1 MEPAAAYRNGENLKH
16 HVCNMKQ
23 KIDCR
28 LIRNCV
34 MKLYRNL
41 RCRLK
46 AWVQSSHVSPVPLMV
61 VLAVLVTHPCCGA
74 GTNVGGS
81 EASGIAKV
89 VTRPGTL
96 RFVEH
101 RSPAGVSAR
110 ILDGERP
117 VFKGIAKD
125 SGLLVVQPTGRAA
138 VSYPESKWQ
147 DGRLTLTGGNTNGLS
162 FSESFRIVAPDLIE
176 RTVTVT
182 ANSDQRYFLD
192 LGWSVAVEG
201 GFYSFIGKEEAT
213 KTYTPTCAG
222 PEFGGGSYQTFPFLG
237 CRTGNTLYGIVGDS
251 PGLWEN
257 RCFFRFDHEQRV
269 LSLANGDGS
278 ARRVITIPRELDAT
292 TVYRAAF
299 DGWQHIESGQMQTWK
314 TWIFASPV
322 KSLYDIQLA
331 AHLALAN
338 AQGFNQSG
346 LEAILR
352 NTSYLLLR
360 RNLLR
365 TESDHLFIS
374 GVGYGWK
381 QWVSDGF
388 WMSRGLDDPCYDA
401 QAHAAVFFERIN
413 YEDNAQYYLIWS
425 VIVKRAG
432 GELDARTVGRA
443 YRFIREREH
452 DGLFIP
458 PRIIPDKPIMKTYHD
473 QLPYDDDD
481 APSSNQGFHCGA
493 LLAAKELGFPVT
505 DADIER
511 AIAGY
516 RRMFNEQGGYFATS
530 LKQQN
535 HVGQDALYGE
545 VLTFAVFGRRLLPD
559 DMVRRHLETSVR
571 IQTPYGMRVI
581 SKPDG
586 SLLEGHSGAYVFG
599 GSWFLNDGAN
609 YLDGLIHGMDP
620 KWVDERLL
628 WRLGK
633 ELVYMPAF
641 HESLNTVKGVPH
653 GHHLY
658 SWNSGF
664 WWLRRE
670 VRKQLK
676 LSGPDPLEA
685 QLDEELG
692 VTRHNGFLQLQPETA
707 RLRPKE

>member
-1 MEPAAAYRNGENLKH
+1 MTKLC
-16 HVCNMKQ
+16 CNT
-23 KIDCR
+23 
-28 LIRNCV
+28 
-34 MKLYRNL
+34 
-41 RCRLK
+41 RCRVTFWETPARGL
-46 AWVQSSHVSPVPLMV
+46 HFPLIA
-61 VLAVLVTHPCCGA
+61 LLVTLLIHPCCGA
-74 GTNVGGS
+74 DAKAVGGQTAAF
-81 EASGIAKV
+81 EKLTAQTGI
-89 VTRPGTL
+89 L

-101 RSPAGVSAR
+101 RSPAGVSVR
-110 ILDGERP
+110 IRDGKQLI
-117 VFKGIAKD
+117 FTGIAND
-125 SGLLVVQPTGRAA
+125 SSLLLVQPTGRTA
-138 VSYPESKWQ
+138 VNYPSSKW
-147 DGRLTLTGGNTNGLS
+147 DSGRLVLEGAGINGLA
-162 FSESFRIVAPDLIE
+162 FSESFQSVAPDLIE

-182 ANSDQRYFLD
+182 ATADQRYYLD
-192 LGWSVAVEG
+192 LGWSAAVAG
-201 GFYSFIGKEEAT
+201 DFYSFLGKEAVT
-213 KTYTPTCAG
+213 KNYTPTCAG

-237 CRTGNTLYGIVGDS
+237 CRSSNTLYGIVGDT

-257 RCFFRFDHEQRV
+257 RCFFRFDLEKRV

-278 ARRVITIPRELDAT
+278 ARRVITIPREVDAT
-292 TVYRAAF
+292 TVYRTSF
-299 DGWQHIESGQMQTWK
+299 DGWQHIESGQTQSWK
-314 TWIFASPV
+314 SWIFASPV
-322 KSLYDIQLA
+322 KSLYDVQLA

-338 AQGFNQSG
+338 AKGFNQSG

-365 TESDHLFIS
+365 PESDYLFIS

-388 WMSRGLDDPCYDA
+388 WMSRGLDDPHYDA

-425 VIVKRAG
+425 AIVKRAG
-432 GELDARTVGRA
+432 GELDPRTVGRA
-443 YRFIREREH
+443 YRFIREHEH

-493 LLAAKELGFPVT
+493 LLAARELGFPVT
-505 DADIER
+505 DEDIER
-511 AIAGY
+511 AIADY
-516 RRMFNEQGGYFATS
+516 RRMFNDKGGFFATS
-530 LKQQN
+530 LKQQD

-581 SKPDG
+581 SNPDG
-586 SLLEGHSGAYVFG
+586 SLLEGHSGTYVFG

-609 YLDGLIHGMDP
+609 YLDGLIHGMDV
-620 KWVDERLL
+620 KWVDEHLL

-633 ELVYMPAF
+633 ELIYMPAF
-641 HESLNTVKGVPH
+641 HESLNTVKGQPH

-670 VRKQLK
+670 VRKRLN
-676 LSGPDPLEA
+676 LTGPDPLEA
-685 QLDEELG
+685 QLDAELG
-692 VTRHNGFLQLQPETA
+692 VVRQNGFLQLRPEAA

>member
-1 MEPAAAYRNGENLKH
+1 MTTTMSRQVDSLREATGVKAGEASERVIRVWARRNGTPWLRTRA
-16 HVCNMKQ
+16 
-23 KIDCR
+23 R
-28 LIRNCV
+28 L
-34 MKLYRNL
+34 LY
-41 RCRLK
+41 
-46 AWVQSSHVSPVPLMV
+46 VSNIWLITSF
-61 VLAVLVTHPCCGA
+61 AVLVTHPGWGA
-74 GTNVGGS
+74 GDNADISASSGS
-81 EASGIAKV
+81 MKV
-89 VTRPGTL
+89 AARAGTL
-96 RFVEH
+96 RFIEK
-101 RSPAGVSAR
+101 RSADGVSVR
-110 ILDGERP
+110 ILDGAHP
-117 VFKGIAKD
+117 VFEGIGDGNA
-125 SGLLVVQPTGRAA
+125 LILIQPTGRAA
-138 VSYPESKWQ
+138 VSYPEFKWQ
-147 DGRLTLTGGNTNGLS
+147 DGQLSLTAANTNGLS
-162 FSESFRIVAPDLIE
+162 VSETYRSIAPDLIE
-176 RTVTVT
+176 RTVRVT
-182 ANSDQRYFLD
+182 ATADQRYYLD
-192 LGWSVAVEG
+192 LGWSVRVEG
-201 GFYSFIGKEEAT
+201 GFYSFLGKEETT
-213 KTYTPTCAG
+213 KNYTPTCAG

-237 CRTGNTLYGIVGDS
+237 CRASNTLYGIVGDS

-257 RCFFRFDHEQRV
+257 RCFFGFDVEKRV

-278 ARRVITIPRELDAT
+278 ARRVIAIPRDLDAT
-292 TVYRAAF
+292 TVYRTAF
-299 DGWQHIESGQMQTWK
+299 DGWQHIEIGQTQTWK

-322 KSLYDIQLA
+322 QSLYDIQLA
-331 AHLALAN
+331 AHLALGN
-338 AQGFNQSG
+338 AKGFNRSG

-388 WMSRGLDDPCYDA
+388 WMSRGLDDPGYDA

-413 YEDNAQYYLIWS
+413 YEDNAQYYLIWAA
-425 VIVKRAG
+425 IVKRAG

-443 YRFIREREH
+443 YRFIRAQER

-458 PRIIPDKPIMKTYHD
+458 PRLIPDKPIMKTYHD

-493 LLAAKELGFPVT
+493 LLAAKELGFAVT
-505 DADIER
+505 DEDIER

-516 RRMFNEQGGYFATS
+516 RRMFNDQGGYFATS

-559 DMVRRHLETSVR
+559 EMVRRHLETSVR

-586 SLLEGHSGAYVFG
+586 SLLEGHSGTYVFG

-609 YLDGLIHGMDP
+609 YLDGLIHGMDAQ
-620 KWVDERLL
+620 WVDERLL
-628 WRLGK
+628 WRLGR
-633 ELVYMPAF
+633 ELAYMPAF
-641 HESLNTVKGVPH
+641 HESLNTVKGQPH

-670 VRKQLK
+670 VRKRLN
-676 LSGPDPLEA
+676 LTGPDPLEA
-685 QLDEELG
+685 QLDRQLG
-692 VTRHNGFLQLQPETA
+692 ISRVNGFLQLHPETA
-707 RLRPKE
+707 RLRPEE

>member
-1 MEPAAAYRNGENLKH
+1 MKPY
-16 HVCNMKQ
+16 CNADKARVQ
-23 KIDCR
+23 LP
-28 LIRNCV
+28 LIS
-34 MKLYRNL
+34 LF
-41 RCRLK
+41 
-46 AWVQSSHVSPVPLMV
+46 PL
-61 VLAVLVTHPCCGA
+61 LAVLVVMATHRCGGA
-74 GTNVGGS
+74 ETN
-81 EASGIAKV
+81 ASGGQASGTVKV
-89 VTRPGTL
+89 PARAGTL

-101 RSPAGVSAR
+101 CSPAGVAAR
-110 ILDGERP
+110 ILDGERT
-117 VFKGIAKD
+117 VFSGITNDA
-125 SGLLVVQPTGRAA
+125 GLLLVQPTGRAA
-138 VSYPESKWQ
+138 IRYPESKWQ
-147 DGRLTLTGGNTNGLS
+147 DGQLILLGAITNGLA
-162 FSESFRIVAPDLIE
+162 FSESYRTVAPDLIE
-176 RTVTVT
+176 RAVSVT
-182 ANSDQRYFLD
+182 ATADQRYYLD
-192 LGWSVAVEG
+192 LGWSVVVAG
-201 GFYSFIGKEEAT
+201 DFYSFIGKEEAT
-213 KTYTPTCAG
+213 KNYTPTCAG

-237 CRTGNTLYGIVGDS
+237 CRTSNTLYGIVGDS

-257 RCFFRFDHEQRV
+257 RCFFHFDVAKRV

-278 ARRVITIPRELDAT
+278 ARRVIIIPREVDAT

-299 DGWQHIESGQMQTWK
+299 DGWQHIESGQTQTWK

-322 KSLYDIQLA
+322 KSLYDVQLA

-338 AQGFNQSG
+338 AKGFNQSG

-365 TESDHLFIS
+365 PESDHLFIS

-388 WMSRGLDDPCYDA
+388 WMSRGLDDSGYDA

-425 VIVKRAG
+425 AIVKRAG

-443 YRFIREREH
+443 YRFIREHEH

-458 PRIIPDKPIMKTYHD
+458 PRLIPEKPIMKTYHD

-505 DADIER
+505 ETDIER

-516 RRMFNEQGGYFATS
+516 RRMFNAEGDYFATS

-581 SKPDG
+581 SNPDG
-586 SLLEGHSGAYVFG
+586 SLLEGHSGTYVFG

-620 KWVDERLL
+620 KWVDEHLL

-633 ELVYMPAF
+633 ELAYMPAF
-641 HESLNTVKGVPH
+641 HESLNTVKGQPH

-670 VRKQLK
+670 VRKRLN
-676 LSGPDPLEA
+676 LSGPDLLEA

-692 VTRHNGFLQLQPETA
+692 VSRQNGFLQLQPETA

>member
-1 MEPAAAYRNGENLKH
+1 
-16 HVCNMKQ
+16 
-23 KIDCR
+23 
-28 LIRNCV
+28 
-34 MKLYRNL
+34 MKLYHDSKRRFENSNFGGRSRRKEVQITRLL
-41 RCRLK
+41 RAADVK
-46 AWVQSSHVSPVPLMV
+46 SHSLLTSAANFQTNFRFPL
-61 VLAVLVTHPCCGA
+61 LAALALLVIHPCGGA
-74 GTNVGGS
+74 DPKTGGGQVS
-81 EASGIAKV
+81 ETAKV
-89 VTRPGTL
+89 AAQVGTL

-117 VFKGIAKD
+117 IFEGITRD
-125 SGLLVVQPTGRAA
+125 TSLLLVQPTGRCAI
-138 VSYPESKWQ
+138 SYPESKWQ
-147 DGRLTLTGGNTNGLS
+147 DGRLTLLGADTNGLA
-162 FSESFRIVAPDLIE
+162 FSESFRRVTSDLIE

-182 ANSDQRYFLD
+182 ATTDQRYFLD
-192 LGWSVAVEG
+192 MGWAVAVEG

-213 KTYTPTCAG
+213 KSYTPTCAG

-237 CRTGNTLYGIVGDS
+237 CRTSNTLYGIISDS
-251 PGLWEN
+251 PSLWEN
-257 RCFFRFDHEQRV
+257 RCFFRFDVEKRV
-269 LSLANGDGS
+269 MSLANGDGS
-278 ARRVITIPRELDAT
+278 ARRFITIPREVDAT

-299 DGWQHIESGQMQTWK
+299 DGWQHIESGQTQTWK

-322 KSLYDIQLA
+322 QSLYDVQLT

-365 TESDHLFIS
+365 PESDHLFIS

-388 WMSRGLDDPCYDA
+388 WMSRGLDNPGYDA

-425 VIVKRAG
+425 AIVKRAG

-443 YRFIREREH
+443 YRFIREHEH
-452 DGLFIP
+452 DGLYIP
-458 PRIIPDKPIMKTYHD
+458 PRLIPEKPIMKTYHD

-516 RRMFNEQGGYFATS
+516 QRMFNDQGGYFATS

-535 HVGQDALYGE
+535 HVGQDSLYGE

-581 SKPDG
+581 SNPDG
-586 SLLEGHSGAYVFG
+586 SLLEGHSGTYVFG

-609 YLDGLIHGMDP
+609 YLDGLIHGMDA
-620 KWVDERLL
+620 KWVDEHLL

-633 ELVYMPAF
+633 ELAYMPAF
-641 HESLNTVKGVPH
+641 HESLNTVKGLPH

-670 VRKQLK
+670 VRKRLN

-685 QLDEELG
+685 QLDAELG
-692 VTRHNGFLQLQPETA
+692 ISRQNGFLQLHPEAA

>member
-1 MEPAAAYRNGENLKH
+1 MNL
-16 HVCNMKQ
+16 
-23 KIDCR
+23 DRETRGR
-28 LIRNCV
+28 LRT
-34 MKLYRNL
+34 
-41 RCRLK
+41 
-46 AWVQSSHVSPVPLMV
+46 WVQQTRVAPIPLMV
-61 VLAVLVTHPCCGA
+61 VLAILAAHRCCGA
-74 GTNVGGS
+74 DTNADGRAAS
-81 EASGIAKV
+81 EAAKAAA
-89 VTRPGTL
+89 RAGTL

-117 VFKGIAKD
+117 VFEGITGNA
-125 SGLLVVQPTGRAA
+125 GLLLIQPAGRSV

-147 DGRLTLTGGNTNGLS
+147 EGRLSLTGANTNGLAV
-162 FSESFRIVAPDLIE
+162 SEVFRTVTSDLIE

-182 ANSDQRYFLD
+182 AKTDQRYYLD

-201 GFYSFIGKEEAT
+201 GFYSFIGKEEAE

-237 CRTGNTLYGIVGDS
+237 CRTGGKLYGIVGDS

-257 RCFFRFDHEQRV
+257 RCFFGFDIEKRV
-269 LSLANGDGS
+269 LSLANGDGT

-299 DGWQHIESGQMQTWK
+299 DGWQHIESGQTQTWK
-314 TWIFASPV
+314 TWIFSSPAR
-322 KSLYDIQLA
+322 SLYDVQLA

-338 AQGFNQSG
+338 AKGFNQSG

-365 TESDHLFIS
+365 PESDHLFIS

-388 WMSRGLDDPCYDA
+388 WMSRGLDDPGYDA
-401 QAHAAVFFERIN
+401 QAHDAVFFERIN

-425 VIVKRAG
+425 AIVKRAG
-432 GELDARTVGRA
+432 GGLDARTVGRA
-443 YRFIREREH
+443 YRFIREHEQG
-452 DGLFIP
+452 GLYIP
-458 PRIIPDKPIMKTYHD
+458 PRLTPDKPIAKTYHD

-493 LLAAKELGFPVT
+493 LLAARDLGFPVT
-505 DADIER
+505 EEDIER

-516 RRMFNEQGGYFATS
+516 RRMFNSEGGYFATS
-530 LKQQN
+530 LKQQE

-581 SKPDG
+581 SKADG
-586 SLLEGHSGAYVFG
+586 SLLAGHSGAYVFG
-599 GSWFLNDGAN
+599 GSWFLNDAAN

-633 ELVYMPAF
+633 ELAFMPAF
-641 HESLNTVKGVPH
+641 HESLNTVNGRPH

-670 VRKQLK
+670 VRKQMK
-676 LSGPDPLEA
+676 LSGSDPLEA
-685 QLDEELG
+685 QLDAELG
-692 VTRHNGFLQLQPETA
+692 ISRPQGFLQLQPETA
-707 RLRPKE
+707 RLRPLEK

>member
-1 MEPAAAYRNGENLKH
+1 M
-16 HVCNMKQ
+16 
-23 KIDCR
+23 KIDPNATVCAVEWPR
-28 LIRNCV
+28 TV
-34 MKLYRNL
+34 
-41 RCRLK
+41 
-46 AWVQSSHVSPVPLMV
+46 APAPADPLAG
-61 VLAVLVTHPCCGA
+61 LAVLVLLTIHLCCRA
-74 GTNVGGS
+74 VAADGG
-81 EASGIAKV
+81 EA
-89 VTRPGTL
+89 PGTVNGASQPAGL
-96 RFVEH
+96 RVVER

-110 ILDGERP
+110 ILDGDRA
-117 VFKGIAKD
+117 VFEGVTKD
-125 SGLLVVQPTGRAA
+125 ASLLLYQPTGSLA
-138 VSYPESKWQ
+138 VSFKEATSK
-147 DGRLTLTGGNTNGLS
+147 DGRLSLTGAATNGLS
-162 FSESFRIVAPDLIE
+162 FSESFRSVGPDLIE
-176 RTVTVT
+176 RTATVT
-182 ANSDQRYFLD
+182 ATADQRYYLD
-192 LGWSVAVEG
+192 MGWSVAVEG
-201 GFYSFIGKEEAT
+201 GFFSFIGKEEAT
-213 KTYTPTCAG
+213 KAYTPTCAG

-237 CRTGNTLYGIVGDS
+237 CRSGGTLYGIIGDS
-251 PGLWEN
+251 PGVWEN
-257 RCFFRFDHEQRV
+257 RCFFGFDLEKRV

-278 ARRVITIPRELDAT
+278 ARRVISIPREVDAT
-292 TVYRAAF
+292 SVYRARF
-299 DGWQHIESGQMQTWK
+299 DGWQHIESGQTQTWK
-314 TWIFASPV
+314 TWIFSSPV
-322 KSLYDIQLA
+322 RSLYDIQLA

-338 AQGFNQSG
+338 AMGFNRSG

-365 TESDHLFIS
+365 PESDHLFIS

-388 WMSRGLDDPCYDA
+388 WVSRGLDDPRYDA
-401 QAHAAVFFERIN
+401 ESHAAVFFERVN

-425 VIVKRAG
+425 AIVKRAG
-432 GELDARTVGRA
+432 GDLDSRTVGRA
-443 YRFIREREH
+443 YRFIREHEH
-452 DGLFIP
+452 DGLYIP
-458 PRIIPDKPIMKTYHD
+458 PRLTPEKPIMKTYHD

-535 HVGQDALYGE
+535 HVGQDSLYGE

-559 DMVRRHLETSVR
+559 DMVRKHLETSVR

-581 SKPDG
+581 SNADG

-628 WRLGK
+628 WRLGR
-633 ELVYMPAF
+633 ELAYMPAF
-641 HESLNTVKGVPH
+641 HESLDTVKGRPH
-653 GHHLY
+653 AHHLY

-670 VRKQLK
+670 VRNRLNIT
-676 LSGPDPLEA
+676 GPDPLEA
-685 QLDEELG
+685 QLDEQLG
-692 VTRHNGFLQLQPETA
+692 ISRRYGFLQLHPETA
-707 RLRPKE
+707 TLRPKE

>member
-1 MEPAAAYRNGENLKH
+1 
-16 HVCNMKQ
+16 
-23 KIDCR
+23 
-28 LIRNCV
+28 
-34 MKLYRNL
+34 MKLYRNSKGN
-41 RCRLK
+41 LK
-46 AWVQSSHVSPVPLMV
+46 AWAPLPRSAHFPLMAV
-61 VLAVLVTHPCCGA
+61 LTVLATHRCYGAVTNA
-74 GTNVGGS
+74 AGS
-81 EASGIAKV
+81 EVSGTAKMAARV
-89 VTRPGTL
+89 GTL

-101 RSPAGVSAR
+101 RSPAAVSAR

-117 VFKGIAKD
+117 VFEGITRGT
-125 SGLLVVQPTGRAA
+125 GLLLVQPTGRAA

-147 DGRLTLTGGNTNGLS
+147 NGQLTLLGANTNGLR
-162 FSESFRIVAPDLIE
+162 FSESYRSVAPDLIE

-182 ANSDQRYFLD
+182 TTADQRYYLE
-192 LGWSVAVEG
+192 LGWSVAVAG
-201 GFYSFIGKEEAT
+201 GFYSFIGKEETT
-213 KTYTPTCAG
+213 KNYTPTCAG

-237 CRTGNTLYGIVGDS
+237 CRASNTLYGIIGDS

-257 RCFFRFDHEQRV
+257 RCFFRFDVEKRV

-278 ARRVITIPRELDAT
+278 ARRVITIPREVDAT

-299 DGWQHIESGQMQTWK
+299 DGWQHIESGQIQTWK

-322 KSLYDIQLA
+322 QSLYDVQLA

-338 AQGFNQSG
+338 AKGFNQSG

-365 TESDHLFIS
+365 PESDHLFIS

-388 WMSRGLDDPCYDA
+388 WMSRGLDNPGYDA

-425 VIVKRAG
+425 AIVKRAG
-432 GELDARTVGRA
+432 GELDPRTVGRA
-443 YRFIREREH
+443 YRFIRDHERA
-452 DGLFIP
+452 GLFIP
-458 PRIIPDKPIMKTYHD
+458 PRLIPEKPIMKTYHD

-516 RRMFNEQGGYFATS
+516 RCMFNDQGSYFATS

-581 SKPDG
+581 SNPDG
-586 SLLEGHSGAYVFG
+586 SLLEGHSGTYVFG

-641 HESLNTVKGVPH
+641 HESLNTVKGQPH
-653 GHHLY
+653 GHHRVGDDRANAPALVSSCPASACRSY
-658 SWNSGF
+658 WPGPGTAAAARP
-664 WWLRRE
+664 RRPG
-670 VRKQLK
+670 RKT
-676 LSGPDPLEA
+676 
-685 QLDEELG
+685 
-692 VTRHNGFLQLQPETA
+692 VTRAGSA
-707 RLRPKE
+707 

>member
-1 MEPAAAYRNGENLKH
+1 MKPYRNTADDGSL
-16 HVCNMKQ
+16 
-23 KIDCR
+23 
-28 LIRNCV
+28 LARNACF
-34 MKLYRNL
+34 
-41 RCRLK
+41 
-46 AWVQSSHVSPVPLMV
+46 PL
-61 VLAVLVTHPCCGA
+61 LTVLVALAIQPCRGA
-74 GTNVGGS
+74 
-81 EASGIAKV
+81 EATANRSQADDAVKAT
-89 VTRPGTL
+89 TRAGTL

-101 RSPAGVSAR
+101 HSPAGVSAR
-110 ILDGERP
+110 ILDGDRP
-117 VFKGIAKD
+117 VFTGIASD
-125 SGLLVVQPTGRAA
+125 ASLVLVQPSGRTAIGYPAA
-138 VSYPESKWQ
+138 KWQ
-147 DGRLTLTGGNTNGLS
+147 DGQLTFLDAHTNGLAL
-162 FSESFRIVAPDLIE
+162 SETYRSIGPDLIE

-182 ANSDQRYFLD
+182 ATSDQRYYLD
-192 LGWSVAVEG
+192 LGWSVAVPG
-201 GFYSFIGKEEAT
+201 GFYSFLGKEDAT
-213 KTYTPTCAG
+213 KGYTPTCAG
-222 PEFGGGSYQTFPFLG
+222 PEFGGGSYQTFPFLA
-237 CRTGNTLYGIVGDS
+237 CRASNTLYGIVGDS

-257 RCFFRFDHEQRV
+257 RCFFRFDVANRV

-292 TVYRAAF
+292 TVYRTAF
-299 DGWQHIESGQMQTWK
+299 DGWQHIESGQTQTWK

-322 KSLYDIQLA
+322 QSLYDVQMA

-338 AQGFNQSG
+338 AKGFNQSG

-365 TESDHLFIS
+365 TESDYLFIS

-388 WMSRGLDDPCYDA
+388 WMSRGLDDPGYDA

-425 VIVKRAG
+425 ALVKRAG
-432 GELDARTVGRA
+432 GELDARTTARA
-443 YRFIREREH
+443 YRFIRNQER

-458 PRIIPDKPIMKTYHD
+458 PRLIADKPIMKTYHD

-493 LLAAKELGFPVT
+493 LLAARELGFPVT

-516 RRMFNEQGGYFATS
+516 RRMFNEAGGYFATS
-530 LKQQN
+530 LKQQE

-559 DMVRRHLETSVR
+559 AMVRRHLETSVR

-586 SLLEGHSGAYVFG
+586 SLLEGHSGTYVFG

-609 YLDGLIHGMDP
+609 YLDGLIHGMDS
-620 KWVDERLL
+620 KWIDERLL

-641 HESLNTVKGVPH
+641 HESLNTVKGLPH

-670 VRKQLK
+670 VRKRLD
-676 LSGPDPLEA
+676 LTGPDPLEA
-685 QLDEELG
+685 QLDAELG
-692 VTRHNGFLQLQPETA
+692 ITRSNGFLQLHPEMA

>member
-1 MEPAAAYRNGENLKH
+1 MR
-16 HVCNMKQ
+16 
-23 KIDCR
+23 
-28 LIRNCV
+28 
-34 MKLYRNL
+34 LYRNAQGGL
-41 RCRLK
+41 N
-46 AWVQSSHVSPVPLMV
+46 AWATLPRIDFLPLTVVV
-61 VLAVLVTHPCCGA
+61 VLLMTRSCGGA
-74 GTNVGGS
+74 DTKTGGDPAS
-81 EASGIAKV
+81 EAAKAAA
-89 VTRPGTL
+89 RIGTL

-110 ILDGERP
+110 ILDAERP
-117 VFKGIAKD
+117 VFEGVTRDA
-125 SGLLVVQPTGRAA
+125 SLLLVQPAGRSAI
-138 VSYPESKWQ
+138 SYPESKVQ
-147 DGRLTLTGGNTNGLS
+147 DGQLLLSGANTNGLA
-162 FSESFRIVAPDLIE
+162 FSESFRHVGPDLIE
-176 RTVTVT
+176 RTVVVT
-182 ANSDQRYFLD
+182 AASDQRYYLD
-192 LGWSVAVEG
+192 LGWSVAVAGE
-201 GFYSFIGKEEAT
+201 FYSFLGQEEAT
-213 KTYTPTCAG
+213 KGYTPTCAG

-237 CRTGNTLYGIVGDS
+237 CRTSNTLYGIVGDS
-251 PGLWEN
+251 PGRWEN
-257 RCFFRFDHEQRV
+257 RCFFRFDVEKRG

-278 ARRVITIPRELDAT
+278 ARRVITIPREVDAT

-299 DGWQHIESGQMQTWK
+299 DGWQHIESGQTQTWK

-322 KSLYDIQLA
+322 KSLYDVQLA

-338 AQGFNQSG
+338 AKGFNQSG

-365 TESDHLFIS
+365 PESDHLFIS

-388 WMSRGLDDPCYDA
+388 WMSRGLDDPGYDA

-425 VIVKRAG
+425 AIVKRAG

-443 YRFIREREH
+443 YRFIREHEH
-452 DGLFIP
+452 DGLYVP
-458 PRIIPDKPIMKTYHD
+458 PRLIADKPIMKTYHD

-481 APSSNQGFHCGA
+481 APASNQGFHCGA
-493 LLAAKELGFPVT
+493 LLAAKELGYPVT
-505 DADIER
+505 DEDIAR

-516 RRMFNEQGGYFATS
+516 RRMFNDQGSYFATS

-559 DMVRRHLETSVR
+559 DMIRRHLETSVR

-581 SKPDG
+581 SNPDG
-586 SLLEGHSGAYVFG
+586 SLLEGHSGTYVFG

-633 ELVYMPAF
+633 ELIYMPAF
-641 HESLNTVKGVPH
+641 HESLNTVKGLPH

-670 VRKQLK
+670 VRQRLN

-685 QLDEELG
+685 QLDAELG
-692 VTRHNGFLQLQPETA
+692 ISRENGFLRLQPETA

>member
-1 MEPAAAYRNGENLKH
+1 MA
-16 HVCNMKQ
+16 
-23 KIDCR
+23 
-28 LIRNCV
+28 
-34 MKLYRNL
+34 
-41 RCRLK
+41 
-46 AWVQSSHVSPVPLMV
+46 
-61 VLAVLVTHPCCGA
+61 VLAVLVTCPCWGA
-74 GTNVGGS
+74 GNSADGS
-81 EASGIAKV
+81 ASSGSAKAAA
-89 VTRPGTL
+89 RAGTL
-96 RFVEH
+96 RFVEY

-110 ILDGERP
+110 ILDREQPIFEGIC
-117 VFKGIAKD
+117 KGTA
-125 SGLLVVQPTGRAA
+125 LLLIQPTGRAA
-138 VSYPESKWQ
+138 VSYREFKWQ
-147 DGRLTLTGGNTNGLS
+147 DGQLSLTGANTNGLS
-162 FSESFRIVAPDLIE
+162 VSESYRSVAPDLIE
-176 RTVTVT
+176 RTVSVT
-182 ANSDQRYFLD
+182 ATADQRYYLD
-192 LGWSVAVEG
+192 LGWSVTVQG
-201 GFYSFIGKEEAT
+201 GFYSFVGKEEAT
-213 KTYTPTCAG
+213 KNYTPTCAG

-237 CRTGNTLYGIVGDS
+237 CRSGNTLYGIVGDS

-257 RCFFRFDHEQRV
+257 RCFFGFNVEKRV

-278 ARRVITIPRELDAT
+278 ARRVITIPRDLDAT
-292 TVYRAAF
+292 TVYRTAF
-299 DGWQHIESGQMQTWK
+299 DGWQHIEIGQTQTWK
-314 TWIFASPV
+314 TWIFASSAQ
-322 KSLYDIQLA
+322 SLYDIQLA

-338 AQGFNQSG
+338 AKGFNQSG

-352 NTSYLLLR
+352 NTAYLLLR

-388 WMSRGLDDPCYDA
+388 WMSRGLDDPVYDTE
-401 QAHAAVFFERIN
+401 AHGAVFFERIN

-432 GELDARTVGRA
+432 GELDERTVGRA
-443 YRFIREREH
+443 YRFIRAQER

-458 PRIIPDKPIMKTYHD
+458 PRIIPEKPIMKTYHD

-505 DADIER
+505 DEDIER

-516 RRMFNEQGGYFATS
+516 RRMFNERGNYFATS
-530 LKQQN
+530 VKQQN
-535 HVGQDALYGE
+535 HVGQDSLYGE

-559 DMVRRHLETSVR
+559 EMVRRHLETSVR

-586 SLLEGHSGAYVFG
+586 SLLEGHSGTYVFG

-628 WRLGK
+628 WRLGR
-633 ELVYMPAF
+633 ELAYMPAF
-641 HESLNTVKGVPH
+641 HESLNTVSGQPH

-670 VRKQLK
+670 VRKRLN
-676 LSGPDPLEA
+676 LSGLDPLEV
-685 QLDEELG
+685 QLDTELG
-692 VTRHNGFLQLQPETA
+692 ISRSDGFLQLHPETA
-707 RLRPKE
+707 RLRPTK

>member
-1 MEPAAAYRNGENLKH
+1 M
-16 HVCNMKQ
+16 V
-23 KIDCR
+23 
-28 LIRNCV
+28 
-34 MKLYRNL
+34 
-41 RCRLK
+41 
-46 AWVQSSHVSPVPLMV
+46 AWSRFFCSC
-61 VLAVLVTHPCCGA
+61 LAVFVAAQVLHPCFGA
-74 GTNVGGS
+74 NTNAGGNA
-81 EASGIAKV
+81 ASGIAKPTPRV
-89 VTRPGTL
+89 GTL
-96 RFVEH
+96 RFVE
-101 RSPAGVSAR
+101 RRLPSGVSAR
-110 ILDGERP
+110 ILDGDQP
-117 VFKGIAKD
+117 VFEGITKD
-125 SGLLVVQPTGRAA
+125 SSLLLVQPAGRSMI
-138 VSYPESKWQ
+138 SYPEAKRQ
-147 DGRLTLTGGNTNGLS
+147 DGKLILTGANTNGLV
-162 FSESFRIVAPDLIE
+162 FTESFRTIAPDLIE

-182 ANSDQRYFLD
+182 ATSDQRYYLD
-192 LGWSVAVEG
+192 LGWSVAVAG

-213 KTYTPTCAG
+213 KGYTPTCAG

-237 CRTGNTLYGIVGDS
+237 CRASNTLYGIVGDS

-257 RCFFRFDHEQRV
+257 RSFFRFDVEQRV
-269 LSLANGDGS
+269 FSIANGDGS
-278 ARRVITIPRELDAT
+278 ARRVITIPRNLDAT
-292 TVYRAAF
+292 TVYRTAF
-299 DGWQHIESGQMQTWK
+299 DGWQHIEIGQTQTWK

-322 KSLYDIQLA
+322 RSLYDVQLA

-338 AQGFNQSG
+338 AKGFNQSG

-388 WMSRGLDDPCYDA
+388 WMSRGLDEPHYDA
-401 QAHAAVFFERIN
+401 EAHAAVFYERIN

-425 VIVKRAG
+425 AIVKRAG
-432 GELDARTVGRA
+432 GELDQRTVARA
-443 YRFIREREH
+443 YHFIRKHEQ

-458 PRIIPDKPIMKTYHD
+458 PRLIPEKPIMKTYHD

-493 LLAAKELGFPVT
+493 LMAARELGFPVT
-505 DADIER
+505 EEDIDR

-516 RRMFNEQGGYFATS
+516 RRMFNEAGSYFATS
-530 LKQQN
+530 LKQQD

-571 IQTPYGMRVI
+571 IQSPYGMRVI
-581 SKPDG
+581 SKADG
-586 SLLEGHSGAYVFG
+586 SLLEGHSGTYVFG

-609 YLDGLIHGMDP
+609 YLDGLIHGMDQ

-633 ELVYMPAF
+633 ELIYMPAF
-641 HESLNTVKGVPH
+641 HESLNTVQGVPH

-670 VRKQLK
+670 VRKQLNH
-676 LSGPDPLEA
+676 SGPDPLEA
-685 QLDEELG
+685 QLDAELG
-692 VTRHNGFLQLQPETA
+692 ITRANGFLQLNPDSA